1 VPHGFIRYGCRDR
14 RDRDRPNAPK
24 TVEAPVSE
32 SSLVVSA
39 NNPSEAGT
47 AKTVYILY
55 LVGLVVGV
63 TSIVGVVMAYVNRD
77 SAPEWVQTHYRVQI
91 RTFWIGVLYGVISMV
106 TMMIVVGFLLGLF
119 TLIWWIVRC
128 AKGLKLLGQGAAY
141 ENPATWLW

>member
-1 VPHGFIRYGCRDR
+1 
-14 RDRDRPNAPK
+14 
-24 TVEAPVSE
+24 VSE
-32 SSLVVSA
+32 SSVVVSA
-39 NNPSEAGT
+39 SPAEAGT

-63 TSIVGVVMAYVNRD
+63 TTIVGVVMAYVNREG
-77 SAPEWVQTHYRVQI
+77 APEWVQTHYRMQI

-106 TMMIVVGFLLGLF
+106 TMMVVVGFFFGLF
-119 TLIWWIVRC
+119 TLIWWIVRS